1 MLNPVYEYKLI
12 SIIELNYAICCEFC
26 HAWEKNVFK
35 MYTRI
40 KC

>member
-26 HAWEKNVFK
+26 HA
-35 MYTRI
+35 
-40 KC
+40 